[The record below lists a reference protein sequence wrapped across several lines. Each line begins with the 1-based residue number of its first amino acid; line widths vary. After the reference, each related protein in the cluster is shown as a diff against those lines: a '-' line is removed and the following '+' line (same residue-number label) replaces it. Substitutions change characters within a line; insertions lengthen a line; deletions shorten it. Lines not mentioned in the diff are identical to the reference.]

1 MMRRSNAKKDD
12 LPTNTGGYYG
22 GQGYGGGYANNGYGS
37 SSSGGGFGVGSGAAS
52 YNDSSPY
59 NSSSN
64 RMSLSGGGGSK
75 KKYSKGGGGMP
86 FSFDKF
92 VVACIIAGLFLVLTV
107 YYRSSYNSVL
117 SKFHTQSVMDAVKN
131 YEKMESEKKR
141 YEYEA
146 RANREKQDSLRT
158 TIREM
163 EKSSRD
169 MTKKYRDLETQ
180 LQRERDHRGNQVE
193 LSEEHR
199 EAYLEVE
206 GERNY
211 LSKREKAWMD
221 QVYVLQNATQRE
233 STRAVMERFG
243 PGPHHVLF
251 TVQLNTEERGTF
263 TVELAPLSMLPH
275 ANHLFL
281 EQVYHEL
288 WDNTWFYLNGP
299 HVLQAGP
306 QDWEDEESGQ
316 SMSRF
321 TETRLE
327 KLSFPEYHEEF
338 PHEPW
343 TLGFTGRPGGP
354 DWYINK
360 ADNTKPHGP
369 GGQYQH
375 DLEEQADSCFAKIVD
390 GKDTL
395 QRIFRAETYPRDSEY
410 AFFLTE
416 PVEIVTARI
425 QEKVEDKIQKPKII
439 KNKDKP
445 KRKKKPQRVK
455 QNQEIRD
462 EARAAKSV
470 DP

>member
-1 MMRRSNAKKDD
+1 M
-12 LPTNTGGYYG
+12 
-22 GQGYGGGYANNGYGS
+22 
-37 SSSGGGFGVGSGAAS
+37 F
-52 YNDSSPY
+52 
-59 NSSSN
+59 
-64 RMSLSGGGGSK
+64 
-75 KKYSKGGGGMP
+75 
-86 FSFDKF
+86 
-92 VVACIIAGLFLVLTV
+92 
-107 YYRSSYNSVL
+107 
-117 SKFHTQSVMDAVKN
+117 
-131 YEKMESEKKR
+131 
-141 YEYEA
+141 
-146 RANREKQDSLRT
+146 
-158 TIREM
+158 
-163 EKSSRD
+163 
-169 MTKKYRDLETQ
+169 
-180 LQRERDHRGNQVE
+180 
-193 LSEEHR
+193 
-199 EAYLEVE
+199 
-206 GERNY
+206 
-211 LSKREKAWMD
+211 
-221 QVYVLQNATQRE
+221 
-233 STRAVMERFG
+233 RFG

-251 TVQLNTEERGTF
+251 TVQLNPEERGTF

-360 ADNTKPHGP
+360 ADNTRPHGP

-416 PVEIVTARI
+416 PVEIITARI
-425 QEKVEDKIQKPKII
+425 QEKIEDKIQKPKII

-445 KRKKKPQRVK
+445 KRKKKPQRVQ

-462 EARAAKSV
+462 EARAAKNG
-470 DP
+470 DA

>member
-1 MMRRSNAKKDD
+1 MRRSNAKKDD
-12 LPTNTGGYYG
+12 LPINTGGYYG
-22 GQGYGGGYANNGYGS
+22 GQGYASNGYGS
-37 SSSGGGFGVGSGAAS
+37 SAGGGIGLPSGAAS

-59 NSSSN
+59 NSSAN
-64 RMSLSGGGGSK
+64 RMSLSGGGGGSK
-75 KKYSKGGGGMP
+75 KKYSKRGGGMP

-92 VVACIIAGLFLVLTV
+92 VVACIISGLFLVLTL

-146 RANREKQDSLRT
+146 RASREKQDSLRT

-163 EKSSRD
+163 EKSSRE
-169 MTKKYRDLETQ
+169 MTKKYRDLESQ
-180 LQRERDHRGNQVE
+180 LHQNNG
-193 LSEEHR
+193 LSDEHK

-211 LSKREKAWMD
+211 LSKREKAWID
-221 QVYVLQNATQRE
+221 HVYVLQNATQIE

-321 TETRLE
+321 TQTRLE

-360 ADNTKPHGP
+360 ADNSKPHGP

-375 DLEEQADSCFAKIVD
+375 DLEEQADSCFAKVVD

-395 QRIFRAETYPRDSEY
+395 QRIFRSVTYPRDSEY

-425 QEKVEDKIQKPKII
+425 QETVEDKIQKPKII
-439 KNKDKP
+439 KNKEKS
-445 KRKKKPQRVK
+445 KRKKKPQRVQ

-462 EARAAKSV
+462 EAREAKTG